1 MSVLSLTSSRR
12 FTGILAVA
20 LIVLPFAASFHARQ
34 ATATPPASPAAR
46 TARAA
51 GLPAL
56 SNAEFW
62 RISSQLSEPDGTF
75 HSENLVSNEAR
86 FQGVLPELERVA
98 VAGRAYVGVG
108 SEQNFSYITTVR
120 PSHVFILDIRHGN
133 LDLHLLYKAFF
144 ETSADRADFVSKM
157 FARPRP
163 AGLTTSSTAEQIF
176 DAFENVQPSQALRDR
191 NLQSAITYLTNR
203 RGFPL
208 SAGDRDGMAYVY
220 NAWYSNGPN
229 IRYQLTNQGGF
240 GRGGFGGVTYASLM
254 TSNDG
259 TGRNRS
265 YLASEE
271 SWQFV
276 KSLHERNRI
285 VPVVGNFGGPK
296 ALRAV
301 ATYLRENGMV
311 VSAFYAS
318 NVEQYLRQDGIWDNF
333 CASAATLPMD
343 TTTTLIRSERGGFQ
357 GARNT
362 QGGGFAL
369 QLLPL
374 QQVVGDCRAK

>member
-1 MSVLSLTSSRR
+1 MLPVMPPRR
-12 FTGILAVA
+12 RLIAILAVGLVA
-20 LIVLPFAASFHARQ
+20 LPLAVPSHARQ
-34 ATATPPASPAAR
+34 ATAAAPAAPAPR
-46 TARAA
+46 TAATA

-56 SNAEFW
+56 TNAEFW
-62 RISSQLSEPDGTF
+62 RLSTQLSEADGTF

-86 FQGVLPELERVA
+86 FQGVLPELEKLA

-120 PSHVFILDIRHGN
+120 PTHVFILDIRHGN
-133 LDLHLLYKAFF
+133 LDLHLLYRAFF
-144 ETSADRADFVSKM
+144 EMSADRAEFVSKM

-163 AGLTTSSTAEQIF
+163 PGLTTSSTAQQIF
-176 DAFENVQPSQALRDR
+176 DAFENVQPSQTLYDR
-191 NLQSAITYLTNR
+191 NLQAAITYLTTQ

-208 SAGDRDGMAYVY
+208 SAGDREGMAYVY

-254 TSNDG
+254 TSDDG

-265 YLASEE
+265 YLATEA
-271 SWQFV
+271 SWQFI
-276 KSLHERNRI
+276 KGLHQRNRI

-301 ATYLRENGMV
+301 ASYLRENRMV

-318 NVEQYLRQDGIWDNF
+318 NVEQYLRQDGIWDTF

-343 TTTTLIRSERGGFQ
+343 ATTTLIRSERGGFQ
-357 GARNT
+357 GART
-362 QGGGFAL
+362 AQGGGFAL

-374 QQVVGDCRAK
+374 QQVVSGCRGK

>member
-1 MSVLSLTSSRR
+1 MTMLPLTPRHR
-12 FTGILAVA
+12 LVGILAAA
-20 LIVLPFAASFHARQ
+20 LIALTGAVSSHARQ
-34 ATATPPASPAAR
+34 AAAPAPAAPAAR
-46 TARAA
+46 TAPAA
-51 GLPAL
+51 ALPAL

-62 RISSQLSEPDGTF
+62 RISSQLSEADGTF

-86 FQGVLPELERVA
+86 FQGVLPELEKAA
-98 VAGRAYVGVG
+98 VPGRAYVGVG
-108 SEQNFSYITTVR
+108 SEQNFSYISTVR

-144 ETSADRADFVSKM
+144 ETSADRAEFVSKV

-163 AGLTTSSTAEQIF
+163 AGLTASSTARQIF
-176 DAFENVQPSQALRDR
+176 DAFENVEPSKALYDR
-191 NLQSAITYLTNR
+191 NLQAAIAYLTTQ

-208 SAGDRDGMAYVY
+208 SAGDREGMAYVY
-220 NAWYSNGPN
+220 NSWYSNGPD

-240 GRGGFGGVTYASLM
+240 GRGGGGGVTYASLM
-254 TSNDG
+254 TSDDG

-265 YLASEE
+265 YLATEA
-271 SWQFV
+271 SWRFI
-276 KSLHERNRI
+276 KELHQRNRI

-301 ATYLRENGMV
+301 ATYLRDNKMV

-318 NVEQYLRQDGIWDNF
+318 NVEQYLRQDGIWDTF

-343 TTTTLIRSERGGFQ
+343 ATTRLIRSERGGFQ
-357 GARNT
+357 GARGAP
-362 QGGGFAL
+362 GGGFAL
-369 QLLPL
+369 QLVPL
-374 QQVVGDCRAK
+374 QQVVRACGK